1 MAKKRT
7 EELPHEKNT
16 STVYKMQA
24 STGEDKR
31 TVVLEVH
38 KSTIPDE
45 PKCCQCPPCF
55 KTVNPITA
63 TALMGLS
70 SVLAFG
76 SGFFQS
82 SYMSFGSGVI
92 AVMALVL
99 QRRESLL
106 LLSDMA
112 KNRVPIHP

>member
-1 MAKKRT
+1 
-7 EELPHEKNT
+7 
-16 STVYKMQA
+16 MQA

-38 KSTIPDE
+38 KTTIPDE

-92 AVMALVL
+92 AVLALVL

-106 LLSDMA
+106 LLSDVA
-112 KNRVPIHP
+112 KTRGVAAATPSYA